1 MTSGSK
7 HMSDGFSR
15 QRGYTLLEM
24 LIVMA
29 IFSLM
34 LGFAVPSLRSS
45 SAAGTVKH
53 AEAVLVSALR
63 EARARAVATNQ
74 QAGVRLDLTANRLS
88 QGPAFSAA
96 DAEILGDQS
105 LQIQLTTARALM
117 AGESD
122 GMIVFFPDGTSSGG
136 RVILQSGSAS
146 SVVEVDW
153 MTGLTRISTG
163 DAANAG
169 GGRDG

>member
-1 MTSGSK
+1 MR
-7 HMSDGFSR
+7 DGFSR

-24 LIVMA
+24 LIVMG

-45 SAAGTVKH
+45 SSAGAVKH
-53 AEAVLVSALR
+53 AEAVLVSAFR
-63 EARARAVATNQ
+63 EARARAVATNRQ
-74 QAGVRLDLTANRLS
+74 TGVRLDLTANRLS
-88 QGPAFSAA
+88 QGPDFSAA

-105 LQIQLTTARALM
+105 LQIQLTTARALV
-117 AGESD
+117 AGEGD
-122 GMIVFFPDGTSSGG
+122 GAIVFFPDGTSSGG
-136 RVILQSGSAS
+136 RVILQSGSAV

-153 MTGLTRISTG
+153 MTGQTRISTG
-163 DAANAG
+163 DAADDS